1 MKLVLLRHGESL
13 WNKENKF
20 TGWTDIDLSDKGIEE
35 ARQAGIILKQNN
47 FKFDIAFT
55 SILKRAVDTLKYV
68 LIELNENDITVKDS
82 WKLNERHYGAL
93 QGLNKEETKTKYGEE
108 KVQEWR
114 RSFLSYPPSLSK
126 SDERYPGN
134 DEKYKDLKEEEIPL
148 SENLKDTMKRVIEYY
163 NSDIKKE
170 LLSGK
175 DILIVAHGNSLR
187 ALIKYIENVSDDDI
201 MGIEIPTGKPYVY
214 ELDEELKI
222 LKKYYL

>member
-35 ARQAGIILKQNN
+35 AHQAGIILKQNN

-55 SILKRAVDTLKYV
+55 SVLKRAVDTLKYV